1 MNIRNLA
8 DIFSIIAV
16 LCRAAGQVTFS
27 GNFFAAK
34 DEPFIVT
41 TSKNGSPITL
51 KDGTKAGYFHL
62 AFDYQLTDGK
72 TNAKVANRSVIK
84 VWVSGKTLENL
95 LTRANRNSLID
106 VTGSLRANLYDGM
119 LSFETNATQVGFN
132 INDSRLPDASLPNPA
147 QAAVNQAVGT
157 PPGLDMTALIQQV
170 AVAMAAQQASASPEV
185 TQAPVSLPSP
195 EDEVNPPET
204 SPSDVPFEGVS

>member
-62 AFDYQLTDGK
+62 AFDYQLTDFGLEAEDK
-72 TNAKVANRSVIK
+72 AHDVRIGLLHKVQS
-84 VWVSGKTLENL
+84 
-95 LTRANRNSLID
+95 
-106 VTGSLRANLYDGM
+106 M
-119 LSFETNATQVGFN
+119 
-132 INDSRLPDASLPNPA
+132 
-147 QAAVNQAVGT
+147 
-157 PPGLDMTALIQQV
+157 
-170 AVAMAAQQASASPEV
+170 
-185 TQAPVSLPSP
+185 
-195 EDEVNPPET
+195 
-204 SPSDVPFEGVS
+204 